1 MSVASALAGDKPFKQ
16 IQDPGNSDARLQ
28 AIYGHGCPR
37 RLSPISIWAVCPFN
51 KCIDPA
57 LDSGDKFRLH
67 DHMLFQFGKPLF
79 GSHSPSNWIPT
90 SILVEVDATLSVLI
104 IRP

>member
-16 IQDPGNSDARLQ
+16 IQDPGNSDAKLGHLMGMAVQLALIQLQ
-28 AIYGHGCPR
+28 
-37 RLSPISIWAVCPFN
+37 SAVRPLN
-51 KCIDPA
+51 KGIDPA

-90 SILVEVDATLSVLI
+90 SILVEVNATLSVLI